1 MPNQLPL
8 FLLDRLGAWLFIV
21 AGEPGLSDLRLS
33 DDDSVRRP
41 RNFRTDAGL
50 LFEGLVG
57 DIVLA
62 ASLVRLWCS
71 CAPAV
76 ESSDGLPKGG
86 DSCRGEEAGDCGV
99 GCDDSGPR
107 PGVGGRGVSGL
118 SSGAGIEVPSV
129 SEKLIGVSVNGLYEN
144 LLDDM
149 MVGVEEPGCTGS

>member
-1 MPNQLPL
+1 
-8 FLLDRLGAWLFIV
+8 V
-21 AGEPGLSDLRLS
+21 AGEPGLSVLRLS
-33 DDDSVRRP
+33 DDDSVRMP
-41 RNFRTDAGL
+41 RNVRTDAGR

-57 DIVLA
+57 DILLA

-86 DSCRGEEAGDCGV
+86 DACRGGEAGDLGV

-107 PGVGGRGVSGL
+107 PGVGGRGLSG
-118 SSGAGIEVPSV
+118 SGAGIEVPSV
-129 SEKLIGVSVNGLYEN
+129 REKFMGVSVSGLYEN

-149 MVGVEEPGCTGS
+149 MGR